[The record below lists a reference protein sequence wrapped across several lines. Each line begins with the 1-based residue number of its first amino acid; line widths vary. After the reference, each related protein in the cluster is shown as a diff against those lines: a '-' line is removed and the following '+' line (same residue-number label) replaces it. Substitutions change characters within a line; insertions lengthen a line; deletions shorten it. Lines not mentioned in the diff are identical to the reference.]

1 MNTPIPE
8 SNDPHLKITP
18 ENGPMEGYRMEHP
31 CFGHVQ
37 FNRWSGNTK
46 DRLFMSNV
54 ESYSGMSIEIN
65 HAELVR
71 HLGDDHIFT
80 KSHIIRIDLTPAQF
94 ADLLTNMNSGGTP
107 CTIRYNAAEPVEL
120 RSVPPMPQL
129 ETAMNKVEAEFD
141 QALQDLEFIDQ
152 ETALSIRESI
162 SKLPAKHQTAVVE
175 AINGISAKVKSHL
188 VFIRKQW
195 EASAQKTVTQL
206 KHEVSNYTL
215 HMLKSAGVQ
224 AINDARVPTLPDDFG
239 QRQTLGL
246 KDVSSDDK
254 KD

>member
-8 SNDPHLKITP
+8 SNDPHLKVTATT
-18 ENGPMEGYRMEHP
+18 GPMEGYRMEHP

-37 FNRWSGNTK
+37 INRWHGNAK
-46 DRLFMSNV
+46 DHLFMSNV
-54 ESYSGMSIEIN
+54 ESFSGMSIEIN
-65 HAELVR
+65 HAELQR
-71 HLGDDHIFT
+71 HLGEDHIFT

-94 ADLLTNMNSGGTP
+94 ADLLTNMNSGGVP

-120 RSVPPMPQL
+120 RSVPSMPQI

-152 ETALSIRESI
+152 ETALSIRDAI

-215 HMLKSAGVQ
+215 HMLKSAGVMNL
-224 AINDARVPTLPDDFG
+224 NDARVPTLPENFG
-239 QRQTLGL
+239 EQKTLGA
-246 KDVSSDDK
+246 KDVTEK
-254 KD
+254 G